1 MSPDPAR
8 RRVFARIIL
17 AYPVALTAVAVLV
30 NLVLFDPSPPVA
42 ALPASGILWALIGAA
57 VLLVINHSWLMTST
71 ELTRLAQGIRTTPE
85 EWQASAHAKSAVAEI
100 GWQELERRQ
109 NAHRNTT
116 ENLAVFTFAALAV
129 SFASPDIGAA
139 QLWILAF
146 ALARLGH
153 GLGYLTGH
161 DGLRGL
167 SMSLGLIALYGLVS
181 LPLLGLLV

>member
-30 NLVLFDPSPPVA
+30 NLVLFDPSPPV
-42 ALPASGILWALIGAA
+42 
-57 VLLVINHSWLMTST
+57 
-71 ELTRLAQGIRTTPE
+71 
-85 EWQASAHAKSAVAEI
+85 
-100 GWQELERRQ
+100 
-109 NAHRNTT
+109 
-116 ENLAVFTFAALAV
+116 AALAV